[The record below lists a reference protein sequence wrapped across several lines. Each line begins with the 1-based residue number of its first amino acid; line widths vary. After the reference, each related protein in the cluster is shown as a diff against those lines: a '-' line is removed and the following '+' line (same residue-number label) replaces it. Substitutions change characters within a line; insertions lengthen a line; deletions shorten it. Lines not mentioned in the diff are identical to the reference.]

1 MFHRPCEACG
11 QTKGDCIVKYT
22 VSLKENRQFRRLYAK
37 GKSVVNP
44 TLVLYYRRNGTRG
57 NQLGI
62 TVSGKMGKAVVR
74 NKLRRRLRE
83 IYRLHE
89 EQFMPGYHLV
99 VVARARAVTTSYRE
113 LERSFLHLAKKG
125 KLLKESGEGQG

>member
-1 MFHRPCEACG
+1 
-11 QTKGDCIVKYT
+11 
-22 VSLKENRQFRRLYAK
+22 
-37 GKSVVNP
+37 
-44 TLVLYYRRNGTRG
+44 
-57 NQLGI
+57 LGI

-99 VVARARAVTTSYRE
+99 VVARARAVTASYRE
-113 LERSFLHLAKKG
+113 LERSFLNLAKKG